1 MEQNLR
7 TTKRRW
13 FKLYPNECLNS
24 SIRWQLSS
32 AERGVWYDL
41 LAFSAISSNIGL
53 IADRDGKPLPH
64 SFLANRLNIDLELLE
79 SALAKCIEE
88 RRITEDDGGI
98 HITNWKIYQ
107 SEYDRQ
113 KPYRQKRGDEYIPGT
128 NIKKD
133 DPDKYI
139 KGKFGHMVKR

>member
-13 FKLYPNECLNS
+13 FKLYPNECING
-24 SIRWQLSS
+24 SIRWQLSP
-32 AERGVWYDL
+32 AERSVWYDL

-64 SFLANRLNIDLELLE
+64 SFIANRLNIPLTLLNN
-79 SALAKCIEE
+79 ALKKCIEE
-88 RRITEDDGGI
+88 GRITEDEVGI
-98 HITNWKIYQ
+98 HITNWKLYQ

-113 KPYRQKRGDEYIPGT
+113 KQYR
-128 NIKKD
+128 
-133 DPDKYI
+133 
-139 KGKFGHMVKR
+139 